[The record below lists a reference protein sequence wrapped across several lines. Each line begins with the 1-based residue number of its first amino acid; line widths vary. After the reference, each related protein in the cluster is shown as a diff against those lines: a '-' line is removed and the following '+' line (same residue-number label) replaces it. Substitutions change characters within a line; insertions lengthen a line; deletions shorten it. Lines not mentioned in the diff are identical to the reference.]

1 MQIHLMD
8 GTYELFRS
16 YFGAPKRK
24 APNGTEIGAVAGLLA
39 GTLNL
44 LMNDGVTHL
53 AGAFDTKIESFRN
66 DLFGGYKTGEGIDPE
81 LLAQFP
87 LAEQAMKCLGVTV
100 WSMLEYEADDAI
112 ATAAHRWR
120 DEADRI
126 VILSPDKDMAQ
137 CITGDLV
144 VGYDRRRS
152 AEINE
157 AGVWDKFGVAP
168 KSIPDYLALVGD
180 SADGLPGVAGWGA
193 KSSGVVLA
201 RYKHLEFIPLE
212 TRLWD
217 VDVRG
222 ADRLVENL
230 REQMA
235 PALFYRF
242 LATLRLDV
250 PIEET
255 VADIEWQ
262 GALREPWEMLCDT
275 LGLDRLKT
283 RPNRWQ

>member
-24 APNGTEIGAVAGLLA
+24 APDGMEIGAVAGLLA

-44 LMNDGVTHL
+44 LINDGVTHL

-66 DLFGGYKTGEGIDPE
+66 DLFGAYKSGEGIDPE

-87 LAEQAMKCLGVTV
+87 LAEQAMRCLGVTV
-100 WSMLEYEADDAI
+100 WSMFEYEADDAI

-120 DEADRI
+120 DEAERI

-137 CITGDLV
+137 CITGDRI

-152 AEINE
+152 IQINE

-168 KSIPDYLALVGD
+168 ESIPDYLALVGD
-180 SADGLPGVAGWGA
+180 AADGLPGIQGWGA

-201 RYKHLEFIPLE
+201 RYTHLESIPLE

-230 REQMA
+230 RKGMA

-242 LATLRLDV
+242 LATLRKDV
-250 PIEET
+250 PLDET

-262 GALREPWEMLCDT
+262 GALRESWELLCDK

>member
-1 MQIHLMD
+1 MD

-44 LMNDGVTHL
+44 LINDGVTHL
-53 AGAFDTKIESFRN
+53 AGAFDTRIESFRN

-100 WSMLEYEADDAI
+100 WSMIEYEADDAI
-112 ATAAHRWR
+112 ATAAHRWC

-137 CITGDLV
+137 CITGDRI

-152 AEINE
+152 AQIDES
-157 AGVWDKFGVAP
+157 GVWEKYGVAP

-180 SADGLPGVAGWGA
+180 SADGLPGIPGWGA

-201 RYKHLEFIPLE
+201 RYRHLEFIPLE

-230 REQMA
+230 RKGMA

-250 PIEET
+250 PLEDT

-262 GALREPWEMLCDT
+262 GAMREPWETLCDT

-283 RPNRWQ
+283 RPNKWQ

>member
-230 REQMA
+230 RKQMA